1 MTLPTLSALGLCAAL
16 FAPAAFAADLPD
28 MAGKEITVVT
38 ENAYPPLQF
47 MQDGVAVG
55 WEYDAMAEIAKRL
68 NLSVSYEN
76 ISWDAMIPAVSEGQF
91 DLGMTGITIRE
102 DRKEKVDFSDAYMRS
117 EMVMMVR
124 GDEARFTDAASFAA
138 NADLLMAAQ
147 PGTTPFYV
155 GVYEVLDGNE
165 ANPRIKMFE
174 TFGAGVQA
182 LRNGDVDLVLTD
194 GTAGNGYVAA
204 SEGALKIVGDK
215 LGAEDFGFI
224 FPKGSELV
232 APINAALAE
241 MAADG
246 TLEALNKK
254 WFLDFKVGG

>member
-1 MTLPTLSALGLCAAL
+1 MKLTAALALVAFLSA
-16 FAPAAFAADLPD
+16 PAFAADLPD
-28 MAGKEITVVT
+28 LAGREVVVVT

-47 MQDGVAVG
+47 VKDGTPMG

-68 NLSVSYEN
+68 NLTVSYEN

-91 DLGMTGITIRE
+91 DMGMTGITIRD
-102 DRKEKVDFSDAYMRS
+102 DRREKVDFSAPYMRS
-117 EMVMMVR
+117 EMVMLVR
-124 GDEARFTDAASFAA
+124 GDEDRFTDAASFAA
-138 NADLLMAAQ
+138 NPDLLMAAQ

-182 LRNGDVDLVLTD
+182 LRNGDVDLSLTD
-194 GTAGNGYVAA
+194 STGGAGYVAA
-204 SEGALKIVGDK
+204 SEGKLKIVGDK

-224 FPKGSELV
+224 FPKGSDLV
-232 APINAALAE
+232 APINAAIAA
-241 MAADG
+241 MQADG
-246 TLEALNKK
+246 SMDALNTK
-254 WFLDFKVGG
+254 WFVDFSFGG